1 MQGQVNVEAER
12 IKVIIVED
20 EKNSADVL
28 EQYLERYGETKG
40 IEFDLRRY
48 DNVSSFLCNYN
59 NSADLI
65 LMDIELPDGDGMSAI
80 AKIRER
86 DTEVTVIFVT
96 NMSQYAVKGYEVRAL
111 DFIVKPVLYSNFSV
125 KLANAVA
132 VIRQRVSKEIWI
144 SNKEGKMCVRSSRI
158 LYIEVAKHMLV
169 FHTLDGD
176 YTQSRTLSNIQAELA
191 GEPFSLC
198 NRCYLVNLRY
208 VTAVKQF
215 DVYLGKHKLQ
225 ISRLKRVDFMRDL
238 NNYLAKGC

>member
-1 MQGQVNVEAER
+1 METER

-20 EKNSADVL
+20 EKDAADL
-28 EQYLERYGETKG
+28 LQQYILRYGETKSV
-40 IEFDLRRY
+40 EFDVRRY
-48 DNVSSFLCNYN
+48 SDATSFLSSYN

-65 LMDIELPDGDGMSAI
+65 FMDIELPDGDGMSAV

-86 DTEVTVIFVT
+86 DNEVTVIFVT
-96 NMSQYAVKGYEVRAL
+96 NMSQYTVKGYEVRAF
-111 DFIVKPVLYSNFSV
+111 DFIVKPVSYSNFSI
-125 KLANAVA
+125 KLAGAVS
-132 VIRQRVSKEIWI
+132 VIRQRTGKDLWI
-144 SNKEGKMCVRSSRI
+144 SNKEGKNCIRSSRVK
-158 LYIEVAKHMLV
+158 YIEVNQHVLV

-176 YTQSRTLSNIQAELA
+176 YTQSGTLSNIQDELA

-215 DVYLGKHKLQ
+215 DVYLGTQKLQ
-225 ISRLKRVDFMRDL
+225 ISRPKRTGFLRDL